1 MKVPLMA
8 TISPKTVDLR
18 DKSLKVR
25 MYINGQAEAVKSP
38 YKPYYYVP
46 DTSPDAKSYPTI
58 ASDVNYH

>member
-25 MYINGQAEAVKSP
+25 MYVNGKAEAVKSP
-38 YKPYYYVP
+38 YKPYYYIP
-46 DTSPDAKSYPTI
+46 DGEG
-58 ASDVNYH
+58 